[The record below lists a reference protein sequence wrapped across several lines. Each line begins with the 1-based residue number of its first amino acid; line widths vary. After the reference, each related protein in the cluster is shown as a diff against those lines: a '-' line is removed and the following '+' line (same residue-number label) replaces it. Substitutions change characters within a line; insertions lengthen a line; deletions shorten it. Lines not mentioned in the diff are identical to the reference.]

1 MDKLTLCSIVGA
13 RPNFIKLAA
22 LSPEIRKVANE
33 MILHT
38 GQHYDYEMS
47 KGFFDELNIPAPD
60 FHTGVRAATH
70 GEMTGRMLCK
80 IERILQKNTPDAVI
94 VYGDTNSTLA
104 GALAAAKMHIPV
116 VHIESGARSFDKRM
130 PEEINR
136 ILVDHMSSLLFCA
149 TLTGFY
155 NLSREGLPATQIYS
169 RGDVLIDLM
178 RDPRP
183 VCLDDMEVM
192 TEGDYYLLTIHRE
205 ENTNISTLK
214 QMFKGLLKACD
225 GPFIFPCHPR
235 TWKFLSDLDLDR
247 KVKVIQPVGYFKMRE
262 LERNATRV
270 ITDSGGVQKEA
281 YMLKVPCI
289 TLRNST
295 EWIET
300 LDGNWNILT
309 GSDPKKISDAFS
321 VTPDPKHYH
330 SMAFGT
336 PGVCRTIARIIKEE
350 IHG

>member
-1 MDKLTLCSIVGA
+1 MDKPTLCSIVGA

-33 MILHT
+33 FIVHT

-47 KGFFDELNIPAPD
+47 KGFFDELGIPSPD
-60 FHTGVRAATH
+60 FHLGVGSASH
-70 GEMTGRMLCK
+70 GQMTGKMLCK
-80 IERILQKNTPDAVI
+80 IEKVLQKNTPDAVI

-116 VHIESGARSFDKRM
+116 IHIEAGARSFDKKM

-136 ILVDHMSSLLFCA
+136 ILVDQMSSLMFCS

-155 NLSREGLPATQIYS
+155 NLSREGIPATGIYS
-169 RGDVLIDLM
+169 RGDVLVDLM
-178 RDPRP
+178 YDPRA
-183 VCLDDMEVM
+183 VCLDDLGD
-192 TEGDYYLLTIHRE
+192 TISGDYYLLTIHRE

-214 QMFKGLLKACD
+214 QMFKAILKMD
-225 GPFIFPCHPR
+225 GPFVFPCHPR
-235 TWKFLSDLDLDR
+235 TRKFLSELELGR
-247 KVKVIQPVGYFKMRE
+247 KVRVIKPVGYFQMRE
-262 LERNATRV
+262 LERNAKRV

-289 TLRNST
+289 TLRDTT

-300 LDGNWNILT
+300 LDGNWNILV
-309 GSDPKKISDAFS
+309 GSDHKKICEAFKI
-321 VTPDPKHYH
+321 VPDQKHYH
-330 SMAFGT
+330 SKAFGT
-336 PGVCRTIARIIKEE
+336 PGVCKTIARVITEV